1 MSGTSID
8 GIDVARVH
16 SDGETLGRTGVADTF
31 AYRAE
36 TADGIR
42 AAIAAGP
49 RAASERER
57 FAPLERLIA
66 EDHAAAFDRLITS
79 APRRKGRP
87 AIIGFHGQS
96 VFHAPRT
103 SGEGCAPIA
112 PTSPGPGVSVQFGDA
127 MHLATLT
134 GIDVVHDFRA
144 ADVARGGE
152 GAPLAPLYQSVVLDA
167 LDLPAP
173 SLLLNI
179 GGVSNLG
186 GRLGAGSG
194 DASDDTL
201 VGFDCGPGNALM
213 DDLVRARTGAPFDAG
228 GAFALAGRA
237 DLRIV
242 EEVLDDPFFARP
254 PPRSLDRQA
263 FARLPALARLDA
275 LSLPDALATLAAVT
289 VGAIVASIE
298 RLPVAPRALVVAGGG
313 QHNRALL
320 DGLRAGLDADVSR
333 ADDVGLPGD
342 FLEAELVAFLAVRH
356 LRGLPLTFPS
366 TTGVDAP
373 CPGGRLARAPVAAST
388 RGA

>member
-1 MSGTSID
+1 
-8 GIDVARVH
+8 
-16 SDGETLGRTGVADTF
+16 
-31 AYRAE
+31 
-36 TADGIR
+36 
-42 AAIAAGP
+42 
-49 RAASERER
+49 
-57 FAPLERLIA
+57 
-66 EDHAAAFDRLITS
+66 
-79 APRRKGRP
+79 
-87 AIIGFHGQS
+87 
-96 VFHAPRT
+96 
-103 SGEGCAPIA
+103 
-112 PTSPGPGVSVQFGDA
+112 
-127 MHLATLT
+127 
-134 GIDVVHDFRA
+134 
-144 ADVARGGE
+144 
-152 GAPLAPLYQSVVLDA
+152 
-167 LDLPAP
+167 
-173 SLLLNI
+173 
-179 GGVSNLG
+179 
-186 GRLGAGSG
+186 
-194 DASDDTL
+194 
-201 VGFDCGPGNALM
+201 
-213 DDLVRARTGAPFDAG
+213 
-228 GAFALAGRA
+228 
-237 DLRIV
+237 
-242 EEVLDDPFFARP
+242 VLDDPFFARP